1 VTLILGSLLVFSGLA
16 AGHTLERRDLRRQG
30 RDGAGHGHHG
40 HGHGHGHG
48 NGRRGGRRNN
58 RRNNNRRSQARSAF
72 EAGGYSAAIG
82 DDYDALPGY
91 VPEDDTT
98 TTLPDYEYDSTDV
111 ALADDS
117 YAGPGGAASDPALGY
132 DAPDAAAADAGYAGP
147 GLDEAADAAAGGYDS
162 PTGDAADAD
171 YAYDDSLPGEEGA
184 DDLAGYAGGADDQPA
199 YVQEARARRNG
210 KSPAVGNQFP
220 FNAVRSNVKFCPG
233 GKLDSCIAICPGAAA
248 RIYASC
254 VRSCGNRCNL

>member
-1 VTLILGSLLVFSGLA
+1 MG
-16 AGHTLERRDLRRQG
+16 
-30 RDGAGHGHHG
+30 
-40 HGHGHGHG
+40 
-48 NGRRGGRRNN
+48 
-58 RRNNNRRSQARSAF
+58 NNRRSQARSAF
-72 EAGGYSAAIG
+72 EAGGYSAAI
-82 DDYDALPGY
+82 
-91 VPEDDTT
+91 
-98 TTLPDYEYDSTDV
+98 EYDSTDV

-132 DAPDAAAADAGYAGP
+132 DAPDAAAVDAG
-147 GLDEAADAAAGGYDS
+147 
-162 PTGDAADAD
+162 

-248 RIYASC
+248 R
-254 VRSCGNRCNL
+254 